1 MEPKARI
8 MAGVKV
14 ATIWRRDNPSTLLSA
29 GEALQLQWRQPG
41 IIPLANSLACAVYY
55 QGMSIT
61 KECLL
66 PRNVYYQGMS
76 ITKECLLPRNVYYQG
91 MSITKE
97 CLLP

>member
-1 MEPKARI
+1 

-41 IIPLANSLACAVYY
+41 IIPLANSLACAVYH

-76 ITKECLLPRNVYYQG
+76 ITKEYIQDSHRPIAAARLIGNWLG
-91 MSITKE
+91 SK
-97 CLLP
+97 LG